1 MNPVQTT
8 ERAGFSHPVRLVTQA
23 KRQAPRRRRRLG
35 LSRISVYVRVRGET
49 SMTDEIAEQLAHHLE
64 AANAELARA
73 IQLAQD
79 ECSAG
84 EFEIWRD
91 RLATVMGVLV
101 VDVMAPLYRERPSL
115 APEAL
120 RAHYPLRRSD

>member
-1 MNPVQTT
+1 
-8 ERAGFSHPVRLVTQA
+8 
-23 KRQAPRRRRRLG
+23 
-35 LSRISVYVRVRGET
+35 
-49 SMTDEIAEQLAHHLE
+49 MTDETAEQLARHLE

-84 EFEIWRD
+84 ESEIWRN

-101 VDVMAPLYRERPSL
+101 VDAMAPLYRERPAL